1 MELYYALNLWD
12 PATPSFCSFSKPYI
26 GTELALQSVVKAMDK
41 EEPGCETAMAIQA
54 YFAGDKA
61 ATHSIAY
68 QQIPVLEPVQVLAC
82 SEMSLPAKVWDHYN
96 TWGFPYVMKC
106 SAAEVQ
112 QILVPYEG
120 RYHRFVKALISD
132 LCYRSVD
139 SKWRPAGASF
149 WGNVGVLRGS
159 VLDDGHRTLQNVLY
173 VQEDTSED
181 MESLL
186 QKMKDPEAVIMD
198 KFCDEIFGD
207 G

>member
-1 MELYYALNLWD
+1 MEPYYVLKLWD
-12 PATPSFCSFSKPYI
+12 PATPGYCSFDKLYI
-26 GTELALQSVVKAMDK
+26 GDEMALKYVAKAMDR

-68 QQIPVLEPVQVLAC
+68 QQIPVLELVQILAC
-82 SEMSLPAKVWDHYN
+82 SEMSLPAKIWDHYN
-96 TWGFPYVMKC
+96 TWGFSYLMKW
-106 SAAEVQ
+106 SAAAVQ
-112 QILVPYEG
+112 QILVPYG
-120 RYHRFVKALISD
+120 GQYRRFVKALISD
-132 LCYRSVD
+132 LSYRSVD
-139 SKWRPAGASF
+139 GEWRPASASF
-149 WGNVGVLRGS
+149 WGNVGVLRGAA
-159 VLDDGHRTLQNVLY
+159 LDDGHRTLQNVLY